1 MRGHGTWENDRI
13 PIAGVVGRESG
24 QIRLCVCHHTDRA
37 TLQPYVES
45 KTRPDAI
52 VNTDEWQAYNHLP
65 ETGRIHKTV
74 CHKPGQRVWAKDED
88 GDGVRE
94 VHNNTMEGI
103 WTGLRNF
110 LRPFRGVNKT
120 YLSGYVALFE
130 WTHNLKRVTLGFLRC
145 LMTPFTLETT

>member
-1 MRGHGTWENDRI
+1 VRGHGSWDNDRI
-13 PIAGVVGRESG
+13 PIAGVVGRDSG
-24 QIRLCVCHHTDRA
+24 QIRLLVCHHTDRE
-37 TLQPYVES
+37 TLQPFVAS
-45 KTRPDAI
+45 KTRANAT

-65 ETGRIHKTV
+65 EIGRIHKTV

-110 LRPFRGVNKT
+110 LRPFRGINKL
-120 YLSGYVALFE
+120 YLSGYVAVFE
-130 WTHNLKRVTLGFLRC
+130 WAHNLKHVTLAFLRC
-145 LMTPFTLETT
+145 LMIPFTLNPT